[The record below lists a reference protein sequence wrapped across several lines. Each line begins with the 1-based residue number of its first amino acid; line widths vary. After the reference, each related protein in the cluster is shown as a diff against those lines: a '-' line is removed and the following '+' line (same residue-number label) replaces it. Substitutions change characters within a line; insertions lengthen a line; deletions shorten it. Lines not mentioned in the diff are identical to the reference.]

1 MNKIA
6 AAAVTPGRRVTIGGD
21 DRGES
26 PVNTPL
32 RGGVAGDGP
41 LDAVTPMRKVPILA
55 NFEEW
60 MKLATDNVCLTTF
73 SFSLFLFTIPRAAGY
88 LLGGVRTNDPSG
100 CG

>member
-1 MNKIA
+1 MNKI

-26 PVNTPL
+26 PVHTPL

-41 LDAVTPMRKVPILA
+41 LDAVTPLRKVPILA

-60 MKLATDNVCLTTF
+60 MKLATDNVCL
-73 SFSLFLFTIPRAAGY
+73 PRFCCAGE
-88 LLGGVRTNDPSG
+88 LHGGMFGVPANDYSAWIEN
-100 CG
+100 